1 MKRILFFCAVGYITL
16 VSCEGEKQPITNG
29 NDTTT
34 VKQPITDIKPITRPT
49 FNSDSAYFFTEK
61 QVNFGPR
68 IPNSD
73 AHKKCADWLKNKL
86 SEYGLKTS
94 IQEGQVTAFNKAKLD
109 IKNIIGKYNPTHKNR
124 VLLFAHWDTR
134 PFADRDIEN
143 KNTPIDGANDG
154 ASGVGVLLEIARQL
168 SINKP
173 DIGVDII
180 FFDAEDYGA
189 PYGSMTNM
197 EDSWCLGTQ
206 FWAKNLNPNDIKPK
220 YGILLDMVGAKEA
233 QFPLEGT
240 SRNYA
245 PELLNEVWTI
255 AAKLGYSNYFLNR
268 ATSATTDDHLYVN
281 TIAKIPAI
289 DIVHYEPDRSDYFV
303 HHHKHSDT
311 MDKIDKKT
319 LQAVG
324 EVVIYKI
331 YKDANYN
338 YTDEPQ

>member
-1 MKRILFFCAVGYITL
+1 MKRILFFCAVCFLTL
-16 VSCEGEKQPITNG
+16 VSCEGEKKSTPTG

-34 VKQPITDIKPITRPT
+34 VKPVINNQPISKPK
-49 FNSDSAYFFTEK
+49 FSSDSAYFFTEK
-61 QVNFGPR
+61 QVSFGPR
-68 IPNSD
+68 VPNTE
-73 AHKKCADWLKNKL
+73 AHKKCATWLKNKL
-86 SEYGLKTS
+86 SSYGLSTS

-109 IKNIIGKYNPTHKNR
+109 IKNIIGKYNPSHKNR

-154 ASGVGVLLEIARQL
+154 ASGVGVLIEIARQL
-168 SINKP
+168 SIHKP

-206 FWAKNLNPNDIKPK
+206 YWAKNLNPNDIKPQ
-220 YGILLDMVGAKEA
+220 YGILLDMVGAKDA

-255 AAKLGYSNYFLNR
+255 AAKLGYSNSFLNR
-268 ATSATTDDHLYVN
+268 ATSPTTDDHLYVN

-311 MDKIDKKT
+311 MENIDKNT

-324 EVVIYKI
+324 EVVLYKI
-331 YKDANYN
+331 YKDANYT
-338 YTDEPQ
+338 YTNEPQ